1 MMVGFYLSI
10 ADSREEAIRNAQ
22 PFYEEH
28 VKMFGPL
35 NMVAGLSQEQI
46 EATKDPSMAP
56 RAGIPGVE
64 QLVAEGAYLAGT
76 PEEIGDEL
84 EEIQERYPGLGSINL
99 SLAIST
105 PVQQVI
111 EQLECFAAEVM
122 PRFRPAR

>member
-1 MMVGFYLSI
+1 MVGFNLSI

-46 EATKDPSMAP
+46 EATKDPSLAP

-64 QLVAEGAYLAGT
+64 QLAAEGAYLVGT
-76 PEEIGDEL
+76 PEQIGDEL
-84 EEIQERYPGLGSINL
+84 EAIQERYPGLGSINL
-99 SLAIST
+99 SLAITT
-105 PVQQVI
+105 PAERVI
-111 EQLECFAAEVM
+111 EQLDRFAAEVI
-122 PRFRPAR
+122 PRFRPDR